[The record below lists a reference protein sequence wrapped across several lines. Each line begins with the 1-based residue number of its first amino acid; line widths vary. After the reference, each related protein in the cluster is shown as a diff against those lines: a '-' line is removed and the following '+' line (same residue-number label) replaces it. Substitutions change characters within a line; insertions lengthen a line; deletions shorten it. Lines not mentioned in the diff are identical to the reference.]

1 MSKVQ
6 SSPHR
11 RATPVQARSAAT
23 VETILSA
30 SSALLVEQGLPG
42 FNTNAVAK
50 AAGVNVATLYH
61 YYPHKNAIL
70 RELFERDEQA
80 RAAFVRL
87 RVEDLATT
95 TDLRGWVHDMVATL
109 LRMRQDQPAGVAL
122 RRACRAVPEL
132 MEAEEAVNAELG
144 ERLGVSIRQRFA
156 GLPAS
161 RAAVAG
167 RSLVEVT
174 GALLDFARDRPEVSD
189 DTAAILESMLCGLF
203 AELDRTASASDE

>member
-1 MSKVQ
+1 MSQVQ

-23 VETILSA
+23 VETILAA

-42 FNTNAVAK
+42 FNTNAVAR

-70 RELFERDEQA
+70 RELFERDAHA

-87 RVEDLATT
+87 RIEDLANSSDVTQ
-95 TDLRGWVHDMVATL
+95 WVHDLVATL
-109 LRMRQDQPAGVAL
+109 LRMWRDQPAGAAL

-132 MEAEEAVNAELG
+132 MEADETVNSDLG
-144 ERLGVSIRQRFA
+144 ERLGAALRRRM
-156 GLPAS
+156 PALAAP

-167 RSLVEVT
+167 RATVEVIST
-174 GALLDFARDRPEVSD
+174 MLDFARDRVESAPDV
-189 DTAAILESMLCGLF
+189 AAILEGLILGLF
-203 AELDRTASASDE
+203 AELGKAAPAAG

>member
-1 MSKVQ
+1 MNQVQ

-23 VETILSA
+23 VETILAA
-30 SSALLVEQGLPG
+30 SSSLLVEQGLPG

-70 RELFERDEQA
+70 RELFERDAEA
-80 RAAFVRL
+80 RAAYVRL
-87 RVEDLATT
+87 RFDDLATSS
-95 TDLRGWVHDMVATL
+95 DVAGWVHDTVVAL
-109 LRMRQDQPAGVAL
+109 LRMWQDQPAGAAL

-132 MEAEEAVNAELG
+132 MEAEEAVNADLG
-144 ERLGVSIRQRFA
+144 ERLGASLRRRMP
-156 GLPAS
+156 GLGAA

-167 RSLVEVT
+167 RATVEVT
-174 GALLDFARDRPEVSD
+174 STMLDFARDRA
-189 DTAAILESMLCGLF
+189 DTAHDAAVILEGLILGLF
-203 AELDRTASASDE
+203 AELQKMATAAD